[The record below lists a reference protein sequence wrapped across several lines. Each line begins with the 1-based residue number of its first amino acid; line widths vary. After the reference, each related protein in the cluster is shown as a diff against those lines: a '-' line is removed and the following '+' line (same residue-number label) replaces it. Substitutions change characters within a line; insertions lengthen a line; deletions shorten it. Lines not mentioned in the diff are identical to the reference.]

1 MDRILFKTT
10 LSALTILLTSLSLNL
25 QAKDWQV
32 NNENSSVRYI
42 YSLEGAAFRG
52 RFREF
57 SAEINFDPKKPE
69 EGKILGIVNIV
80 SSKSSSAEHDEYLM
94 EEDWF
99 DPDNHPIS
107 QFTSEKII
115 RNDNGG
121 NFIAYGNLTLAGTS
135 QPIEMEFDF
144 NIEESKANFS
154 GSFEIKRLLF
164 GVGWDTTN
172 WIADEVDVQI
182 KLELN

>member
-99 DPDNHPIS
+99 DPDNHPLS
-107 QFTSEKII
+107 QFTSDKII
-115 RNDNGG
+115 RNDNDG

-154 GSFEIKRLLF
+154 GSFEIRRLLF

>member
-115 RNDNGG
+115 RNDSGG

-154 GSFEIKRLLF
+154 GSFEIRRLLF

>member
-1 MDRILFKTT
+1 M
-10 LSALTILLTSLSLNL
+10 
-25 QAKDWQV
+25 
-32 NNENSSVRYI
+32 SVAT
-42 YSLEGAAFRG
+42 G
-52 RFREF
+52 
-57 SAEINFDPKKPE
+57 
-69 EGKILGIVNIV
+69 
-80 SSKSSSAEHDEYLM
+80 

-99 DPDNHPIS
+99 DPNNHPES
-107 QFTSEKII
+107 QFISEKII
-115 RNDNGG
+115 RNDKSGS
-121 NFIAYGNLTLAGTS
+121 FIAYGNLTLAGIS

-144 NIEESKANFS
+144 DVKESKANFS